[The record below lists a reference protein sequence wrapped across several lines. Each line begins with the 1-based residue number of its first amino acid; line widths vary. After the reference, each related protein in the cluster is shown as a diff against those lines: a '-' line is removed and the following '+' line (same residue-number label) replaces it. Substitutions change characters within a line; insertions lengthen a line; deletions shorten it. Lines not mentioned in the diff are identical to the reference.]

1 MPPMRRRADTGRTP
15 DLFSAA
21 APPAAQDGFAY
32 APETA
37 EAATPVPKSSERTVN
52 APPGTRER
60 SANAEPP
67 DDRHG
72 HRDRLRERF
81 MKAGEAALAD
91 YEMLE
96 MVLFRAIPRKD
107 VKPLAKRLMRVFG
120 DFNHVVA
127 APPSRL
133 AEVEEMTPAAVRE
146 LKVVEAAA
154 HRFAQAKVLG
164 RNAIQSWDQLV
175 AYCTT
180 RLAHE
185 GTEQFRILFLDRK
198 NVLIADEA
206 QQRGTVDHV
215 PVYPREVVKR
225 ALELGASALVLV
237 HNHPSGDPQPSR
249 ADVDMTRRIEAACRA
264 VGLALHDHVV
274 IGKGEVASFHALGLL
289 DA

>member
-1 MPPMRRRADTGRTP
+1 MRRRADTGRSP

-21 APPAAQDGFAY
+21 APPEAPDGFAY
-32 APETA
+32 APEAPAGAASAPNPA
-37 EAATPVPKSSERTVN
+37 ERSVN
-52 APPGTRER
+52 APGKAPER
-60 SANAEPP
+60 SANADPI

-81 MKAGEAALAD
+81 MKAGEGALAD

-96 MVLFRAIPRKD
+96 LVLFRAIPRKD

-127 APPSRL
+127 APPARL

-175 AYCTT
+175 AYCVT

-289 DA
+289 DE